1 MKNVAHGQECEVR
14 KRRTSFRQM
23 TLRILRELWNE
34 KHAMAFR
41 DLQEA
46 ADTNSSILNNRPIGL
61 REAATIERVSAAA
74 SRSSPLACH
83 GPILALA
90 SGRLM
95 RSDQIFEF
103 VRSG

>member
-1 MKNVAHGQECEVR
+1 
-14 KRRTSFRQM
+14 M

-61 REAATIERVSAAA
+61 REARNHRTRKRGRVAVPRSRGTAAGH
-74 SRSSPLACH
+74 R
-83 GPILALA
+83 
-90 SGRLM
+90 
-95 RSDQIFEF
+95 
-103 VRSG
+103 